1 MEALDE
7 VTGATGNQ
15 LHELTKAF
23 TSNNNVLNFFA
34 DAAELATKIK
44 VGCIGNIPLAYA
56 MENLDEVS
64 GGTCDQLHELSKAL
78 MSNNEILGFFADAA
92 EFASKYKLGCLGNIP
107 LAYAMEDFLAKDM
120 GIKANISV
128 GWGGSGYREVGN
140 SYTDMATGKALS
152 HSDVVQRLKNYG
164 NEIL

>member
-1 MEALDE
+1 MTNEMRLQNDVLTMEALDE
-7 VTGATGNQ
+7 VTGATGDQ
-15 LHELTKAF
+15 LHELTKSF

-56 MENLDEVS
+56 MENLLE
-64 GGTCDQLHELSKAL
+64 
-78 MSNNEILGFFADAA
+78 
-92 EFASKYKLGCLGNIP
+92 
-107 LAYAMEDFLAKDM
+107 KDM

-128 GWGGSGYREVGN
+128 GWGGSGFREVGN

-152 HSDVVQRLKNYG
+152 HSDVAQRLKNYG